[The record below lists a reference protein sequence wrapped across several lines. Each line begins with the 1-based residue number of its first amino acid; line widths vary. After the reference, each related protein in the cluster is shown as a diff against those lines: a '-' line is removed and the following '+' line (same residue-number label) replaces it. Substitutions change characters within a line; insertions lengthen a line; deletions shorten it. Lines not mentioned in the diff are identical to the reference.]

1 MKIQH
6 KDIDKFL
13 PYGELIRGFAN
24 QSYLSKSD
32 LKKSL
37 RKRGIFF
44 TNSEKET
51 LVPCIS
57 TLLLSP
63 AEFDDLRECQNTR
76 EDNVKKNTSRLEWN
90 SDKSIIDTLTDLSF
104 QNIIP
109 DDGINFWFNS
119 EPNISV
125 LDKNQNTIAI
135 DYEIERHDLNKSWY
149 ESKNIFKGRI
159 VVEKVDDNEIKFIK
173 SYTSSESNFV
183 AENIQRSLVQHFKAI
198 NIVQEDKELKKIL
211 FGDFSNEDRI
221 VFFYRLSSYM
231 QNSIYFTFKDIIN
244 MEFKPD
250 DNVPLPKQIDWMENK
265 SALKLKG
272 NQIHDTFF
280 IREKEYHP
288 NLQFW
293 EMESSFDFTYQQHK
307 GSCNVVF
314 SFRDFPT
321 KGNNAEFEINISN
334 FSLENGSDYSTKDK
348 SQIKNT
354 LLDLFE
360 SIKDDTYRNFL
371 KHIESKNSTINI

>member
-6 KDIDKFL
+6 QDIDKFL
-13 PYGELIRGFAN
+13 PFGELIRGFAN
-24 QSYLSKSD
+24 QPYLSKSD
-32 LKKSL
+32 LKRFL

-44 TNSEKET
+44 TNADKEA

-63 AEFDDLRECQNTR
+63 SEFDDLRVCQNTR
-76 EDNVKKNTSRLEWN
+76 EDNIKKNTSRLEW
-90 SDKSIIDTLTDLSF
+90 SSQKPIIETLSEFSF
-104 QNIIP
+104 ANIIP
-109 DDGINFWFNS
+109 NDSANFWFRA
-119 EPNISV
+119 EPNIYI
-125 LDKNQNTIAI
+125 LDKNPNLVAI
-135 DYEIERHDLNKSWY
+135 DFEIERQDLNKSWY
-149 ESKNIFKGRI
+149 ESKNIFKGRLVI
-159 VVEKVDDNEIKFIK
+159 EKIDDHEIKLIK

-183 AENIQRSLVQHFKAI
+183 AENLQREIVQHFKA
-198 NIVQEDKELKKIL
+198 NRIVQENKELKKIL
-211 FGDFSNEDRI
+211 FGDFTNEDRI
-221 VFFYRLSSYM
+221 VFFYRLSSNM
-231 QNSIYFTFKDIIN
+231 ESIYFKFKDIIN

-250 DNVPLPKQIDWMENK
+250 EKTSLPQPIEWMRNK

-280 IREKEYHP
+280 IKEKAYHP

-321 KGNNAEFEINISN
+321 KGSNAEFEINISN
-334 FSLENGSDYSTKDK
+334 FSLFNGNEYSGKDK
-348 SQIKNT
+348 AQIKNS

-360 SIKDDTYRNFL
+360 SRKDETYRKFIKYL
-371 KHIESKNSTINI
+371 ESKNSIA

>member
-1 MKIQH
+1 MKTQH

-63 AEFDDLRECQNTR
+63 AEFDDLRTCQNTR
-76 EDNVKKNTSRLEWN
+76 EDNIKKNTSRLEWN
-90 SDKSIIDTLTDLSF
+90 SDKSIIDTLTDFSF

-119 EPNISV
+119 EPSISV

-173 SYTSSESNFV
+173 SYTSFESNFV

-211 FGDFSNEDRI
+211 FGDFSKEDRI

-348 SQIKNT
+348 SHIKND

-360 SIKDDTYRNFL
+360 AKKDDTYRNFL
-371 KHIESKNSTINI
+371 KHIESKKESAT

>member
-1 MKIQH
+1 MKTQH

-63 AEFDDLRECQNTR
+63 AEFDDLRTCQNTR
-76 EDNVKKNTSRLEWN
+76 EDNIKKNTSRLEWN
-90 SDKSIIDTLTDLSF
+90 SDKSIIDTLTDFSF

-119 EPNISV
+119 EPSISV

-173 SYTSSESNFV
+173 SYTSFESNFV

-211 FGDFSNEDRI
+211 FGDFSKEDRI

-348 SQIKNT
+348 SHIKNA

-360 SIKDDTYRNFL
+360 AKKDDTYRNFL
-371 KHIESKNSTINI
+371 KHIESKKESAT

>member
-1 MKIQH
+1 MKTQH
-6 KDIDKFL
+6 KDIDKSL

-63 AEFDDLRECQNTR
+63 AEFDDLRTCQNTR
-76 EDNVKKNTSRLEWN
+76 EDNIKKNTSRLEWN
-90 SDKSIIDTLTDLSF
+90 SDKSIIDTLTDFSF

-119 EPNISV
+119 EPSISV
-125 LDKNQNTIAI
+125 LDKNQDTIAI

-173 SYTSSESNFV
+173 SYTSFESNFV

-348 SQIKNT
+348 SHIKNA

-360 SIKDDTYRNFL
+360 AKKDDTYRNFL
-371 KHIESKNSTINI
+371 KHIESKKESAT

>member
-1 MKIQH
+1 MKTQH

-63 AEFDDLRECQNTR
+63 AEFDDLRTCQNTR
-76 EDNVKKNTSRLEWN
+76 EDNIKKNTSRLEWN
-90 SDKSIIDTLTDLSF
+90 SDKSIIDTLTDFSF

-119 EPNISV
+119 EPSISV

-173 SYTSSESNFV
+173 SYTSFESNFV

-211 FGDFSNEDRI
+211 FGDFSNEDSI

-348 SQIKNT
+348 SHIKNA

-360 SIKDDTYRNFL
+360 AKKDDTYRNFL
-371 KHIESKNSTINI
+371 KHIESKKESAT

>member
-1 MKIQH
+1 M
-6 KDIDKFL
+6 
-13 PYGELIRGFAN
+13 IR
-24 QSYLSKSD
+24 
-32 LKKSL
+32 
-37 RKRGIFF
+37 
-44 TNSEKET
+44 T
-51 LVPCIS
+51 
-57 TLLLSP
+57 
-63 AEFDDLRECQNTR
+63 CQNTR
-76 EDNVKKNTSRLEWN
+76 EDNIKKNTSRLEWN
-90 SDKSIIDTLTDLSF
+90 SDKSIIDTLTDFSF

-119 EPNISV
+119 EPSISV

-173 SYTSSESNFV
+173 SYTSFESNFV

-293 EMESSFDFTYQQHK
+293 EMESSFDFTYQQH
-307 GSCNVVF
+307 
-314 SFRDFPT
+314 
-321 KGNNAEFEINISN
+321 
-334 FSLENGSDYSTKDK
+334 L
-348 SQIKNT
+348 
-354 LLDLFE
+354 
-360 SIKDDTYRNFL
+360 
-371 KHIESKNSTINI
+371 

>member
-6 KDIDKFL
+6 QDIDKFL
-13 PYGELIRGFAN
+13 PFGELIRGFAN

-32 LKKSL
+32 LKRFL

-44 TNSEKET
+44 TNAEKET

-63 AEFDDLRECQNTR
+63 SEFDDLRICQNTR
-76 EDNVKKNTSRLEWN
+76 EDNTKKNTSRLAWN
-90 SDKSIIDTLTDLSF
+90 SEKPIIDTLSNFSF
-104 QNIIP
+104 ENIIP
-109 DDGINFWFNS
+109 SEGTNFWFNS
-119 EPNISV
+119 EPDVSV
-125 LDKNQNTIAI
+125 INKNPNLIAI
-135 DYEIERHDLNKSWY
+135 DFEIERQDLNKSWY
-149 ESKNIFKGRI
+149 EAKNIFKGRI
-159 VVEKVDDNEIKFIK
+159 VIEKVDDNEIKFVK

-183 AENIQRSLVQHFKAI
+183 AENIQRELVKHFKATK
-198 NIVQEDKELKKIL
+198 IVHEDKELKKIL
-211 FGDFSNEDRI
+211 FGDFTNEDRI

-231 QNSIYFTFKDIIN
+231 ESIYFTFKDIIN

-250 DNVPLPKQIDWMENK
+250 ESTSLPEAIDWMENK

-280 IREKEYHP
+280 IKEKEYHQ

-293 EMESSFDFTYQQHK
+293 EMESSFGFTYNQHK

-314 SFRDFPT
+314 SFKDFPT

-334 FSLENGSDYSTKDK
+334 FSLINGNEYSTKDK
-348 SQIKNT
+348 TQIKNS

-360 SIKDDTYRNFL
+360 SRKDETYRNFI
-371 KHIESKNSTINI
+371 KYIESKNAIA

>member
-6 KDIDKFL
+6 QDIDKFL
-13 PYGELIRGFAN
+13 PFGELIRGFAN

-32 LKKSL
+32 LKRFL

-63 AEFDDLRECQNTR
+63 SEFDDLRICQNTR
-76 EDNVKKNTSRLEWN
+76 EDNTKKNTSRLEWN
-90 SDKSIIDTLTDLSF
+90 SEKPIIETLSNFSF
-104 QNIIP
+104 ENIIP
-109 DDGINFWFNS
+109 IEGTNFWFNS
-119 EPNISV
+119 EPYVSV
-125 LDKNQNTIAI
+125 IDKNPNLVAI
-135 DYEIERHDLNKSWY
+135 DFEIERQDLNKSWY
-149 ESKNIFKGRI
+149 EAKNIFKGRI
-159 VVEKVDDNEIKFIK
+159 VIEKVEDKEIKLVK

-183 AENIQRSLVQHFKAI
+183 AENIQRELVKHFKAT
-198 NIVQEDKELKKIL
+198 NIVQEHKELKKIL
-211 FGDFSNEDRI
+211 FGDFTNEDRI

-231 QNSIYFTFKDIIN
+231 ESIYFTFKDIIN
-244 MEFKPD
+244 IEFKPD
-250 DNVPLPKQIDWMENK
+250 ESTSLPEVIDWMENK

-280 IREKEYHP
+280 IKEKEYHH

-293 EMESSFDFTYQQHK
+293 EMESSFAFTYSQYK

-314 SFRDFPT
+314 SFKDFPT
-321 KGNNAEFEINISN
+321 KGNSAEFEINISN
-334 FSLENGSDYSTKDK
+334 FSLTNGSEYSIKDK
-348 SQIKNT
+348 TQIKNS

-360 SIKDDTYRNFL
+360 SRKDETYRNFI
-371 KHIESKNSTINI
+371 KYIESKNAVG

>member
-1 MKIQH
+1 MKTQH

-63 AEFDDLRECQNTR
+63 AEFDDLRTCQNTR
-76 EDNVKKNTSRLEWN
+76 EDNIKKNTSRLEWN
-90 SDKSIIDTLTDLSF
+90 SDKSIIDTLTDFSF

-119 EPNISV
+119 EPSISV

-173 SYTSSESNFV
+173 SYTSFESNFV

-348 SQIKNT
+348 SHIKNA

-360 SIKDDTYRNFL
+360 AKKDDTYRNFL
-371 KHIESKNSTINI
+371 KHIESKKESAT